1 MYHQDPLRRAKRNNI
16 MAIRFEFRNEVIAKQ
31 AKNDCFNL
39 GYWGK
44 ILYSGKSEKAACILE
59 CHEDM
64 AGTIE
69 TRFANDIL

>member
-1 MYHQDPLRRAKRNNI
+1 
-16 MAIRFEFRNEVIAKQ
+16 MAIRFEFINEVIAKQ

-39 GYWGK
+39 GYWGT

-64 AGTIE
+64 ADTIE
-69 TRFANDIL
+69 MRYANDIL